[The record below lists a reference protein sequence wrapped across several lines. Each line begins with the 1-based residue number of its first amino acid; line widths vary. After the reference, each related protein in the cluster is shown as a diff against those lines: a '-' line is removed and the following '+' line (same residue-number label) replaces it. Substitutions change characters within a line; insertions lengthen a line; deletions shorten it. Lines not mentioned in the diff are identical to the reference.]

1 MPPTYLSTQEAPMI
15 RRLIG
20 LLMTLVISLL
30 AAPLL
35 AEAQPQIAVHRIGR
49 LGIGSPST
57 GTDSSAEAF
66 RQGLRDLGYIEGHN
80 LVIEYRW
87 AEGRE
92 ERLPDLAAELVRL
105 PVDVLVAASAP
116 AARAA
121 QHAMTT
127 IPIVM
132 VTRTDPVRAGFVSSL
147 AQPGGNLPGGLRS

>member
-1 MPPTYLSTQEAPMI
+1 
-15 RRLIG
+15 
-20 LLMTLVISLL
+20 
-30 AAPLL
+30 
-35 AEAQPQIAVHRIGR
+35 
-49 LGIGSPST
+49 
-57 GTDSSAEAF
+57 
-66 RQGLRDLGYIEGHN
+66 LRDLGYIEGHN

-121 QHAMTT
+121 QHATTT